1 MDSNE
6 ETYEL
11 TTENIKI
18 LYFNNP
24 YFEKLLMK
32 PINQEIFTNDLNTL
46 YLKQEELL
54 TLYTTLIKSNKNGIN
69 ENCLMYKKNTYDY
82 LLLMKSVKLLL
93 SVIRNKNSPNIK
105 EDEDI
110 NLEEI
115 FDYEEYKI
123 QKKN

>member
-54 TLYTTLIKSNKNGIN
+54 SLYSN
-69 ENCLMYKKNTYDY
+69 
-82 LLLMKSVKLLL
+82 
-93 SVIRNKNSPNIK
+93 
-105 EDEDI
+105 
-110 NLEEI
+110 
-115 FDYEEYKI
+115 
-123 QKKN
+123 

>member
-54 TLYTTLIKSNKNGIN
+54 SLYSNLIK
-69 ENCLMYKKNTYDY
+69 
-82 LLLMKSVKLLL
+82 
-93 SVIRNKNSPNIK
+93 
-105 EDEDI
+105 
-110 NLEEI
+110 
-115 FDYEEYKI
+115 
-123 QKKN
+123 